1 MEGERKESHEKS
13 YTTKLAL
20 QAIHTLGQAFEC
32 GARPRKVGSQEPET
46 GEPSP
51 RPECMGCGYGGGK
64 VNADR
69 NTELTQIVH
78 DFAVRL
84 SDEGIAPD
92 NQILTDHADCSTC
105 QWVFYHK
112 NEALEALDY
121 FAGCGYE
128 VRVSDDRKVYLPVPT
143 TDPKPFWLIFV
154 GVRPEE
160 ASAYID
166 DMEVA

>member
-1 MEGERKESHEKS
+1 MEGERKESHERS
-13 YTTKLAL
+13 YTTRLAL
-20 QAIHTLGQAFEC
+20 QAIHTLGEAFEC

-51 RPECMGCGYGGGK
+51 HQECMGCGYGGGK
-64 VNADR
+64 VNADL
-69 NTELTQIVH
+69 NIEITQIVH

-112 NEALEALDY
+112 NEAMEALDY
-121 FAGCGYE
+121 FAGCGFE
-128 VRVSDDRKVYLPVPT
+128 VRVSDDRKVYIPVPT